1 MSLTLRNDENAYS
14 TPQLAA
20 HDPSHVFLR
29 PVTLFIKVGLLI
41 IICEAAIEAA
51 TQLLSVSSKW
61 DILFD
66 PLLLAVFG
74 TIGLYSFIV
83 SPMNRM
89 LEINEEVK
97 GRLELFRG
105 LLDKS
110 NDAVFIIDPET
121 AKLLDVNY
129 RACTTLGY
137 TRAEL
142 LNMTAL
148 DIEEVITDGSWAE
161 QVRQVSNNGYVFLQ
175 SRHKRKDGVTFPVE
189 VNVNLVNWCRRDYI
203 IAVAR
208 DISNREHAEI
218 QLKESEAKFKK
229 VAECAKSGII
239 MMGPKGEIS
248 FWNPAAER
256 IFGYSS
262 DEAIGKDLHTLLVA
276 ERFRDAF
283 QKVFS
288 SFQKAEEGNAMGK
301 TLKLAAIRKNGSE
314 FSIEISLAPVQLN
327 GEWHAVGI
335 IRDMSEGINAAWA
348 NQGEAAGTT
357 VELTTG

>member
-1 MSLTLRNDENAYS
+1 MFT
-14 TPQLAA
+14 
-20 HDPSHVFLR
+20 
-29 PVTLFIKVGLLI
+29 KVGLVI

-51 TQLLSVSSKW
+51 SQLLYTSGKW

-66 PLLLAVFG
+66 PILLAVFG
-74 TIGLYSFIV
+74 TIGLYRIIV
-83 SPMNRM
+83 SPMNRI

-110 NDAVFIIDPET
+110 NDAIFIVEPET
-121 AKLLDVNY
+121 AKFLDVNY

-148 DIEEVITDGSWAE
+148 DIGKVITDGSWTE

-175 SRHKRKDGVTFPVE
+175 SRHKRKDGATFPVE
-189 VNVNLVNWCRRDYI
+189 VNVNLVKWCSRDYI

-208 DISNREHAEI
+208 DISDREHAEI
-218 QLKESEAKFKK
+218 KLKESEAKFKK

-256 IFGYSS
+256 IFGYSR
-262 DEAIGKDLHTLLVA
+262 DEVIGKDLHMLLVA

-288 SFQKAEEGNAMGK
+288 SFQKPEKGDAVGK

-314 FSIEISLAPVQLN
+314 FSVEMSLAPVQLN

-348 NQGEAAGTT
+348 NQGEAAGAT